1 MRCFEIELFSTFCN
15 FRYKMEEDISNS
27 WSVEN
32 IEVFHLYCCPE
43 CEFIHENLQ
52 EFSKHALEN
61 HILANNLFTQEKPI
75 IKLEPLHEF
84 TGDLI
89 EDTLDIKPTDLEQL
103 EYAYEKKDNLESDP
117 LSFISGKSICNYS
130 LVSIK

>member
-1 MRCFEIELFSTFCN
+1 MKVAHLIDYN
-15 FRYKMEEDISNS
+15 P
-27 WSVEN
+27 W
-32 IEVFHLYCCPE
+32 EVSDASSFLNYCCPE

-61 HILANNLFTQEKPI
+61 HILANSLFTQENPI

-84 TGDLI
+84 TGDLV

-103 EYAYEKKDNLESDP
+103 EYAYEKKDNFESDP
-117 LSFISGKSICNYS
+117 LSFISGKSICNYTI
-130 LVSIK
+130 LGVLPFLTF

>member
-1 MRCFEIELFSTFCN
+1 MKVAHLIDYN
-15 FRYKMEEDISNS
+15 P
-27 WSVEN
+27 W
-32 IEVFHLYCCPE
+32 EVSDASSFLNYCCPE

-84 TGDLI
+84 TRDLV
-89 EDTLDIKPTDLEQL
+89 E
-103 EYAYEKKDNLESDP
+103 DNLEIIWFNP
-117 LSFISGKSICNYS
+117 LDQSICSSHPALFLYFGNKLINNS
-130 LVSIK
+130 MNVGATRFKLDR

>member
-1 MRCFEIELFSTFCN
+1 MKVAHLIDYN
-15 FRYKMEEDISNS
+15 P
-27 WSVEN
+27 W
-32 IEVFHLYCCPE
+32 EVSDASSFLNYCCPE

-61 HILANNLFTQEKPI
+61 HILANSLFTQEKPI

-84 TGDLI
+84 TGDLV

-103 EYAYEKKDNLESDP
+103 EYAYEKKDNFESDP
-117 LSFISGKSICNYS
+117 LSFISGKSIITICTRRLAISYI
-130 LVSIK
+130 LVQEII